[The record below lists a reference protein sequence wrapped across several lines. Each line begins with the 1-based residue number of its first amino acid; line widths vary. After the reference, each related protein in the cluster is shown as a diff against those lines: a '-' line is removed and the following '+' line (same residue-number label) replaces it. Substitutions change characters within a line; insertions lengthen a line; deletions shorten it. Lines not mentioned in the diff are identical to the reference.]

1 MLQLT
6 QVRCFVA
13 VAEELHF
20 GRAAARLNMTQPP
33 LSRQIQLLEHALGVA
48 LLERTS
54 RHVRLTQAG
63 IVFLPEAR
71 RLLRGAEDAVLAA
84 RRAGRGALG
93 QIAIGFTPSSSYDF
107 LPRLISA
114 LQAEYPDIELI
125 LEEMITRDQITALTS
140 NRLDL
145 AFVRPPFGAT
155 DVTFQPVRSE
165 RIVAA
170 LPAHH
175 PLASHEAL
183 TPMDLD
189 GQDLIMYSVLG
200 GGYFHD
206 LVQRL
211 LVSANIQPRLIHHLT
226 QIHAL
231 LSLVR
236 SGVGMAL
243 IPESASRLDIGN
255 VICRPLAFGDD
266 ILAEL
271 YMAHRAQDTSP
282 LLRSVM
288 AVVSQITKET
298 TPVLALTL

>member
-6 QVRCFVA
+6 QIRCFVA

-33 LSRQIQLLEHALGVA
+33 LSRQIQLLEHTLGVA

-107 LPRLISA
+107 LPQLISA
-114 LQAEYPDIELI
+114 LQTEYPDIELI
-125 LEEMITRDQITALTS
+125 LEEMITRDQIAALTS

-145 AFVRPPFGAT
+145 AFVRPPFAAT
-155 DVTFQPVRSE
+155 GVTFQPVRSE

-170 LPAHH
+170 LPYHH
-175 PLASHEAL
+175 PLAHKDAL
-183 TPMDLD
+183 TATDLE
-189 GQDLIMYSVLG
+189 GQNLIMYSVLG

-255 VICRPLAFGDD
+255 VICRRLAFGDD

-271 YMAHRAQDTSP
+271 YMAHRSQDNSP
-282 LLRSVM
+282 LLGSVL
-288 AVVSQITKET
+288 AVVSQITK
-298 TPVLALTL
+298 

>member
-6 QVRCFVA
+6 QIRCFVA

-33 LSRQIQLLEHALGVA
+33 LSRQIQLLEHTLGVA

-107 LPRLISA
+107 LPQLISA
-114 LQAEYPDIELI
+114 LQTEYPDIELI
-125 LEEMITRDQITALTS
+125 LEEMITRDQIAALTS

-145 AFVRPPFGAT
+145 AFVRPPFAAT
-155 DVTFQPVRSE
+155 GVTFQPVRSE

-170 LPAHH
+170 LPYHH
-175 PLASHEAL
+175 PLAHKDAL
-183 TPMDLD
+183 TATDLE

-255 VICRPLAFGDD
+255 VICRRLAFGDD

-271 YMAHRAQDTSP
+271 YMAHRSQDNSP
-282 LLRSVM
+282 LLGSVL
-288 AVVSQITKET
+288 AVVSQITK
-298 TPVLALTL
+298 